1 MLADCLNK
9 FIIFDNFI
17 KRALSAVFLIVL
29 GFDGLEYNTCF
40 FSQLVTLI
48 TISQNFLNIFQIPSK
63 NCFNTA
69 SWFFSVTS

>member
-17 KRALSAVFLIVL
+17 KRALAAVFSIVL
-29 GFDGLEYNTCF
+29 GFNGLEYNTCF
-40 FSQLVTLI
+40 FSQLVTSL

-63 NCFNTA
+63 NSFNTA
-69 SWFFSVTS
+69 S